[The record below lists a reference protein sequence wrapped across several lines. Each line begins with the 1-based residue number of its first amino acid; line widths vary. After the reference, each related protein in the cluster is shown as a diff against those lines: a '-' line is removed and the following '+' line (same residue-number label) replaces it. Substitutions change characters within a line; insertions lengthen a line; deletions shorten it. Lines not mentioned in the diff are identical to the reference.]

1 MSNGNRR
8 FVRLCSRVALFT
20 AFATACVA
28 TSAQAQAAPPTSGP
42 PSGAPAGAQ
51 PPAARATPPDTFPP
65 LPGPPIRRIES
76 AQAIS
81 TETLG
86 AISQVRA
93 LSDGR
98 VMVNDGMRRRL
109 LIFDSTL
116 TQATVVLDSLTEVEN
131 AYGSRPGRLI
141 PHLADSSLFI
151 DPATLAML
159 VINPAGQITR
169 VRAIP
174 FAQHVQSLTSAIA
187 SWGNPAFD
195 TRGRLVYRITATTAP
210 MAAPPLPGMPYVPSP
225 ADSAFVV
232 GVHLNTRV
240 IDTLGVVR
248 MPKVV
253 YSMRMEPEGYYSLNS
268 VPNPLPL
275 LDEWAVMSD
284 GSVAF
289 VRGVD
294 YRVEF
299 RAPDGT
305 MTSGDK
311 LPYPWMRMDDTLK
324 AKFAD
329 SAKAVQIKNAQT
341 GFVTQMISWSNVL
354 NKPYPASFSV
364 PESYVLPPGMPA
376 DWILPKGLSFPPNY
390 IPACPPGVAPT
401 VTPQM
406 MSVSPTG
413 AVSVNGGAPAAAAT
427 GAPAGAA
434 PAAPQC
440 TQSYFQ
446 EMYGG
451 GYTPPAPIY
460 RAPTLVRPADIPDY
474 KPPIAAGATRADADG
489 NLWVRANPMRPMPGG
504 QIFDVI
510 NRKGEMIDRIQIP
523 MGFTLVGFGEGKVV
537 YLSNRD
543 AKGLHLSRVRLQ

>member
-1 MSNGNRR
+1 MNTHNQTLTRR
-8 FVRLCSRVALFT
+8 FAQVALI
-20 AFATACVA
+20 AACATLSREAR
-28 TSAQAQAAPPTSGP
+28 AQRTTPVDAQ
-42 PSGAPAGAQ
+42 
-51 PPAARATPPDTFPP
+51 PAARAASQDSAPP

-86 AISQVRA
+86 AISQVRG

-98 VMVNDGMRRRL
+98 VMLNDGTRRRL

-116 TQATVVLDSLTEVEN
+116 TQVTVVLDSLTEVEN

-141 PHLADSSLFI
+141 PHLADSSLFV

-159 VINPAGQITR
+159 VIDPQGRIAR
-169 VRAIP
+169 VRAVP
-174 FAQHVQSLTSAIA
+174 FAQHVAALSSALPT
-187 SWGNPAFD
+187 WGNPAFD
-195 TRGRLVYRITATTAP
+195 AKGRLVYRITATPAP
-210 MAAPPLPGMPYVPSP
+210 MAAPPLPGMPYFPTP
-225 ADSAFVV
+225 ADSAFIV
-232 GVHLNTRV
+232 GVHLNTRL

-248 MPKVV
+248 IPKVV

-294 YRVEF
+294 YRTEF

-305 MTSGDK
+305 MTSGEK
-311 LPYPWMRMDDTLK
+311 LPFPWMRMDDSLK
-324 AKFAD
+324 ANFSD

-341 GFVTQMISWSNVL
+341 NFVTQMISWSNVL
-354 NKPYPASFSV
+354 NKPYPPSFSV
-364 PESYVLPPGMPA
+364 PDGYVLPPGMPA

-406 MSVSPTG
+406 MSVSSSG
-413 AVSVNGGAPAAAAT
+413 AVSVMGAAPAAAA
-427 GAPAGAA
+427 GNPPAGSAPAK
-434 PAAPQC
+434 PQC
-440 TQSYFQ
+440 TESYFSQ
-446 EMYGG
+446 MYGS

-474 KPPIAAGATRADADG
+474 KPPISYGAARADADG

-543 AKGLHLSRVRLQ
+543 AKGLHLSRVRLK